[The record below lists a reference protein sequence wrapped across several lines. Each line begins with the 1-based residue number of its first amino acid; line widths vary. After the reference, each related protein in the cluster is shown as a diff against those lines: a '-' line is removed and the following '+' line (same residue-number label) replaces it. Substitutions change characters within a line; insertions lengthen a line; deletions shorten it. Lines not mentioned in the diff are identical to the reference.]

1 MGGFCSLAT
10 SGVPSIKP
18 LKRIPQLSG
27 ISVRRLRMQTFAES
41 IEIAA
46 APERIWRAL
55 SIPAEVIC
63 WDTGIVEPLDA
74 PPDYPRVGQ
83 HVRWRYRLGPLP
95 LILHD
100 HPTQVEPGS
109 LLRSSI
115 RLGPFEFDETYTLR
129 DKGASAT
136 QLTAEL
142 SLASIVPIFQSLL
155 ERIVGQPLAR
165 STVHSSLAA
174 IKRHCER
181 PR

>member
-1 MGGFCSLAT
+1 M
-10 SGVPSIKP
+10 
-18 LKRIPQLSG
+18 R
-27 ISVRRLRMQTFAES
+27 TFAET

-46 APERIWRAL
+46 DPDRVWRAL
-55 SIPAEVIC
+55 SIPAEVVC
-63 WDTGIVEPLDA
+63 WDTGVVEPLDA

-100 HPTQVEPGS
+100 RPTRVEPAS
-109 LLRSSI
+109 VLRSSI
-115 RLGPFEFDETYTLR
+115 RLGPFDFDETYTLR
-129 DKGASAT
+129 GSGSSAT

-142 SLASIVPIFQSLL
+142 SMASTFPILGSLL

-165 STVHSSLAA
+165 STVRSSLAA

-181 PR
+181 PE